1 MLRIALTFCGRFARK
16 RAQQGNVHIG
26 KMEYFKALAEFEQAL
41 EASPNVPDI
50 LLGYSQVIYFF
61 NARVAY

>member
-1 MLRIALTFCGRFARK
+1 MLCDRFARK

-26 KMEYFKALAEFEQAL
+26 KMEYFRALSEFEKAL

-50 LLGYSQVIYFF
+50 LLGYSQVMPSPQVCDHLLYD
-61 NARVAY
+61 A